1 MKFFLNIFALT
12 ALAGQMNAQCPAI
25 SSCPASPVDVCDVT
39 TNDPMLWNE
48 SYWLDNQTMLHDLAD
63 APVDLSLSA
72 VDTCVGGLQ
81 IRFELY
87 LDLDGDGILETLLN
101 SDSLA
106 ALGSGT
112 VRFNNVSG
120 GGALRDFDER
130 PVATDQK
137 YRFALEENGD
147 GTNQTASVRWNT
159 TAAPG
164 TYGIPQL
171 PYGTHKIKWIVSNGM
186 GTEAICEYL
195 FTVRDCK
202 KPTIVCLNGLSV
214 NIMPT
219 SMVTLWASDF
229 LQYTEDNHTPTGQ
242 LVLGIRKAGTG
253 TGFPSNPDGS
263 PQLSVTYTCNE
274 LGANLVAAGIN
285 NTSFSIYNSLTATYI
300 ITDAW
305 SVTLQLALLNAFTYN
320 SYPKDEFAADAA
332 KGGRGQSDTMYGT
345 IDVSYQPF
353 EHVGFS
359 VGVSSVQPPKTAN
372 NESFRFP
379 FFDFV
384 SEANNYTYYYLD
396 VYATF

>member
-1 MKFFLNIFALT
+1 MSTTLGRLRLAMMLAFLLAIPGARAQEAAEPAVMTATATDGKALPDSV
-12 ALAGQMNAQCPAI
+12 ALLTGSATEGQRRSAFGGFVLLEQQLGIGTFVSDSYARNAYYAWLLSLRPRYYFTNRLFLELRIDLQQELTSSYATTTTHKRQIMPSDTLLTLKYQDIYRERYTGIAI
-25 SSCPASPVDVCDVT
+25 SPFIRLGAPTSY
-39 TNDPMLWNE
+39 E
-48 SYWLDNQTMLHDLAD
+48 STFRDQY
-63 APVDLSLSA
+63 LSA
-72 VDTCVGGLQ
+72 AAGFDLTRLFGPVYVD
-81 IRFELY
+81 Y
-87 LDLDGDGILETLLN
+87 LF
-101 SDSLA
+101 
-106 ALGSGT
+106 
-112 VRFNNVSG
+112 RFNKNFN
-120 GGALRDFDER
+120 RY
-130 PVATDQK
+130 PVATLDVDAS
-137 YRFALEENGD
+137 RP
-147 GTNQTASVRWNT
+147 TAIARTRGN
-159 TAAPG
+159 
-164 TYGIPQL
+164 
-171 PYGTHKIKWIVSNGM
+171 
-186 GTEAICEYL
+186 E
-195 FTVRDCK
+195 
-202 KPTIVCLNGLSV
+202 
-214 NIMPT
+214 
-219 SMVTLWASDF
+219 
-229 LQYTEDNHTPTGQ
+229 
-242 LVLGIRKAGTG
+242 
-253 TGFPSNPDGS
+253 
-263 PQLSVTYTCNE
+263 E